1 MATFEVEHSE
11 GMHWVKVVLDDDDV
25 RTRRGALNHMTGTL
39 TMDVPLPTPLTWWVS
54 LFSKESLLRPRY
66 SGSGTVYLDASLAGY
81 HRLEVSPGDRWILE
95 THCFWAGDGEVLLS
109 VHRERMLT
117 SLWAGEGLFWYKTA
131 VKGEGQVLL
140 QVDGPVEER
149 QLRDD
154 RLVVDGR
161 FVVAYTAGIRLSV
174 RRPTKSFLAY
184 FLSGQRAAYVY
195 EGTGTIL
202 LVPVPYWRL
211 RMQQEKAADQRSP
224 TPA

>member
-1 MATFEVEHSE
+1 MAKFEVEQAE
-11 GMHWVKVVLDDDDV
+11 GMRWVKVSLHDDDV
-25 RTRRGALNHMTGTL
+25 RAQRGALNHMTGSITIDL
-39 TMDVPLPTPLTWWVS
+39 PLPTLRTWWVS
-54 LFSKESLLRPRY
+54 LFSDESLLRPRY
-66 SGSGTVYLDASLAGY
+66 SGTGEVYLDASLGGY
-81 HRLEVSPGDRWILE
+81 HRMKLKPGDRWILE

-131 VKGEGQVLL
+131 LKGEGQVVLR
-140 QVDGPVEER
+140 VDGPVEER

-161 FVVAYTAGIRLSV
+161 YVVAYTAGIRLSV

-211 RMQQEKAADQRSP
+211 RMQQEKGADQRW
-224 TPA
+224 PAPA

>member
-131 VKGEGQVLL
+131 VKGEGQVML

-174 RRPTKSFLAY
+174 RRPTKSLLAY